1 MPGRRR
7 GAAGAYLS
15 PSGAWLASSWTCPGA
30 AARPPPGASSSRPRG
45 PCPPCLSLPP
55 APRNFAGLCEAKQRQ
70 QRDRLSD
77 FSLLCLLQC
86 GKFNSCPPPRAPRG
100 SPPGD
105 KKNHRRNSC
114 DFFFFF
120 LSFFFFSS
128 SLLVF
133 SPPFDVQIAPPQAEP
148 LRAPAAFLFSLKFA
162 GALRLSV
169 RLGTL
174 RMAQKA
180 ARGSRGRGEGAGRMS
195 V

>member
-1 MPGRRR
+1 MLPPGHVRAPR
-7 GAAGAYLS
+7 LVLL
-15 PSGAWLASSWTCPGA
+15 P
-30 AARPPPGASSSRPRG
+30 ARPPRGPAAPARPASPCLLPLETLPGCARRSSGSSGIDYRISHFFACCNAASSTPVHPLG
-45 PCPPCLSLPP
+45 HLEVLPP
-55 APRNFAGLCEAKQRQ
+55 GTKKITGATVAISF
-70 QRDRLSD
+70 SF
-77 FSLLCLLQC
+77 FSL
-86 GKFNSCPPPRAPRG
+86 
-100 SPPGD
+100 
-105 KKNHRRNSC
+105 
-114 DFFFFF
+114 
-120 LSFFFFSS
+120 FFFSS